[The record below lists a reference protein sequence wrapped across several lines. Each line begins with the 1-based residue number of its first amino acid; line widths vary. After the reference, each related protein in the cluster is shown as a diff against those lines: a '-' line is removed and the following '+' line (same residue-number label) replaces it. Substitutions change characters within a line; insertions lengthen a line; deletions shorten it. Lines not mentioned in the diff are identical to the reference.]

1 VTTLSLGN
9 LAIYSAQGLLVVTAA
24 TVGARVVAP
33 SAPRPRLAF
42 WRAVVVACLLLP
54 LWPTRRI
61 DVATT
66 FSPAIATTEMVRQE
80 PGATE
85 PFSRAPLGLIPWLLL
100 AGAAARGAWLTI
112 GVLQLRRLRMRG
124 APAVLDDDV
133 EALKRVLAP
142 HAELRWDEHIDQ
154 PLTFGLRRPIVL
166 LPRRLTDL
174 PPDAQ
179 RAVVCHEL
187 VHVARHDWAWTLI
200 EEAVQTAF
208 WFHPAMWWALGEV
221 QLSREETV
229 DERVVAV
236 TGVRRPYMNAL
247 LMFAEARPAPAP
259 AIPAVRRRH
268 LTSRIKRLS
277 QETVMSPARLAFVV
291 AALVIVVV
299 GSSLGVVSTIP
310 LHASTPAST
319 TAQATATAGPRLKP
333 TLSEPMNIHF
343 ANTPLTDMIGFLCK
357 ANGIGVTYE
366 EGLVDLLK
374 VIAKT
379 VKIEDATF
387 DEALTQIL
395 TANQLSYRVLDEHSI
410 RVERRV
416 R

>member
-1 VTTLSLGN
+1 MLSLGN
-9 LAIYSAQGLLVVTAA
+9 LAIYSAQVLLVVMAA
-24 TVGARVVAP
+24 TIGARVVAP

-66 FSPAIATTEMVRQE
+66 FSAAIATTETVRRQ
-80 PGATE
+80 PGETE

-124 APAVLDDDV
+124 VPAVLDGDV

-142 HAELRWDEHIDQ
+142 HAELRWDEHVDQ

-247 LMFAEARPAPAP
+247 MMFAEARPAPAP
-259 AIPAVRRRH
+259 AIPSVRRRH

-277 QETVMSPARLAFVV
+277 QETVMSTARLAFVG
-291 AALVIVVV
+291 AALIIVVV

-310 LHASTPAST
+310 LHASTPASAA
-319 TAQATATAGPRLKP
+319 AQASGATAGPRLKP
-333 TLSEPMNIHF
+333 TLSEPQNFQF
-343 ANTPLTDMIGFLCK
+343 ANTPLTDILGFVCK
-357 ANGIGVTYE
+357 VNGIGVTYE

-387 DEALTQIL
+387 NEALTQIL